1 MSYGTY
7 DELCR
12 SRRGWMKSRNDATSH
27 RPNHYKKWTSEDED
41 IVSDPSMTIEEKAEV
56 LGRSIYAVGARMGM
70 LGVRN
75 EDRNREWTDEELA
88 IASDPSISNRE
99 LSERLNR
106 STDSVIS
113 KRFLLKVQGHDDLLN
128 NGGHTYSD
136 EDDEFIVT
144 HTVRESSEHL
154 GVSTDAIESR
164 RRKLRR
170 MGRLKTVDTHFSEDD
185 LKIVSNLSLSI
196 GECAKILNRSPKSIT
211 DKRCEMRRRGL
222 L

>member
-1 MSYGTY
+1 MRYE
-7 DELCR
+7 ELLR
-12 SRRGWMKSRNDATSH
+12 KRREAIKARNDATNN
-27 RPNHYKKWTSEDED
+27 RPNHYRKWTSEEEEL
-41 IVSDPSMTIEEKAEV
+41 VSDPSLTIEEKAEI

-70 LGVRN
+70 LGVRDS
-75 EDRNREWTDEELA
+75 DRNREWTDEELA

-113 KRFLLKVQGHDDLLN
+113 KRFLLKVQGHDDLLSG
-128 NGGHTYSD
+128 GGHTYSD

-170 MGRLKTVDTHFSEDD
+170 MGSLEPVKNHFSDDD
-185 LKIVSNLSLSI
+185 LKVVTDLSLSI
-196 GECAKILNRSPKSIT
+196 GECARILNRSPKSIT
-211 DKRCEMRRRGL
+211 DKRCEMRRKGL

>member
-1 MSYGTY
+1 MRYE
-7 DELCR
+7 ELLR
-12 SRRGWMKSRNDATSH
+12 KRREAIKARNDATNN
-27 RPNHYKKWTSEDED
+27 RPNHYRKWTSEEEEL
-41 IVSDPSMTIEEKAEV
+41 VSDPSLTIEEKAEI

-70 LGVRN
+70 LGVRDS
-75 EDRNREWTDEELA
+75 DRNREWTDEELA

-113 KRFLLKVQGHDDLLN
+113 KRFMLKVQGHDDLLN
-128 NGGHTYSD
+128 GGRHTYSD

-170 MGRLKTVDTHFSEDD
+170 IGRLEPVKNHFSDDD
-185 LKIVSNLSLSI
+185 LKVVTDLSLSI
-196 GECAKILNRSPKSIT
+196 GECARILNRSPKSVT
-211 DKRCEMRRRGL
+211 DKRCEMRRKGL

>member
-1 MSYGTY
+1 MRYE
-7 DELCR
+7 ELLR
-12 SRRGWMKSRNDATSH
+12 KRREAIKARNDATNN
-27 RPNHYKKWTSEDED
+27 RPNHYRKWTSEEEEL
-41 IVSDPSMTIEEKAEV
+41 VSDPSLTIEEKAEI

-70 LGVRN
+70 LGVRDS
-75 EDRNREWTDEELA
+75 DRNREWTDEELA
-88 IASDPSISNRE
+88 IASNPSISHRE
-99 LSERLNR
+99 AAERLSR

-128 NGGHTYSD
+128 GGRHTYSD
-136 EDDEFIVT
+136 EDDEFIIT

-154 GVSTDAIESR
+154 GVSVDAIESR

-185 LKIVSNLSLSI
+185 LKIVSDLSLSI
-196 GECAKILNRSPKSIT
+196 SECARILNRSPKSIT
-211 DKRCEMRRRGL
+211 DKRCEMRRKGL

>member
-1 MSYGTY
+1 MAYETY
-7 DELCR
+7 EEFCR
-12 SRRGWMKSRNDATSH
+12 SRRDWMKSRNDATSH
-27 RPNHYKKWTSEDED
+27 RPNHYKKWTSEDEE

-75 EDRNREWTDEELA
+75 EDRNREWTNDELELA
-88 IASDPSISNRE
+88 SVPSISHRE
-99 LSERLNR
+99 LSERLHR

-128 NGGHTYSD
+128 GGGHTYSD
-136 EDDEFIVT
+136 EDDKFIVN
-144 HTVRESSEHL
+144 HTVKESSEHL
-154 GVSTDAIESR
+154 GVSTDAIKSR

-170 MGRLKTVDTHFSEDD
+170 TGRLKTVDNHFSEDD
-185 LKIVSNLSLSI
+185 LKIVTDLSVSVSD
-196 GECAKILNRSPKSIT
+196 CARILGRSPKSIT